1 MVMSLI
7 GDSLRKDMKKTLIKR
22 FLLKILRGLE
32 IIATLVLLAIL
43 LVFMGVV
50 ALWDMAWG

>member
-1 MVMSLI
+1 
-7 GDSLRKDMKKTLIKR
+7 MKKTLIKR